1 MTKIEPKTKYVFSF
15 VLALVLAASCLL
27 MQPAQAQT
35 DGDIGITQTAD
46 PNPAT
51 AGQPLTL
58 TAMVT
63 NNSVPQHVGLQD
75 FLPPGMELVSATPSQ
90 GTCGVSPHGINGV
103 ECGFSDLPT
112 GGSATVEIVATPTVP
127 GTMTNTVVSGGK
139 SAPAKR
145 DAATITVN
153 PA

>member
-1 MTKIEPKTKYVFSF
+1 MTKIEPKTRYVFSF
-15 VLALVLAASCLL
+15 VLALVLVVSCLL
-27 MQPAQAQT
+27 AQPAQAQT
-35 DGDIGITQTAD
+35 DGDISITQTAN

-51 AGQPLTL
+51 VGQPLTL
-58 TAMVT
+58 TATVT

-75 FLPPGMELVSATPSQ
+75 FLPPGMELASATPSQ
-90 GTCGVSPHGINGV
+90 GTCGASPHGINGV
-103 ECGFSDLPT
+103 ECTFGDLAS

-139 SAPAKR
+139 SAPAKS

>member
-1 MTKIEPKTKYVFSF
+1 MTKIEPKTKYVFGSL
-15 VLALVLAASCLL
+15 LALVLVASVLL
-27 MQPAQAQT
+27 VQPARAQT
-35 DGDIGITQTAD
+35 DQDISITQTAD

-51 AGQPLTL
+51 VGQPLTL
-58 TAMVT
+58 AVTVT

-90 GTCGVSPHGINGV
+90 GTCGASPHGINGV
-103 ECGFSDLPT
+103 ECTFGDLAS
-112 GGSATVEIVATPTVP
+112 GGSATVGIVVTPTVP
-127 GTMTNTVVSGGK
+127 GTMTNTAVSGGK
-139 SAPAKR
+139 SAPTQR